1 MKRRTNDCRKRNQC
15 CLLCWRT
22 AAVSHRSLCPAE
34 HLPLQIDYP
43 GGSPRRT
50 QTTAAALIKSQT
62 QVRCFP
68 RCKRSKY
75 EPGTSDIYRGLRMTT
90 RVVIVE
96 RDEWKYI
103 FLLLL
108 LWVAEFWKL
117 SGLSQIKQKQ
127 MTLGLLCSKSKK
139 IHLNVSFQ
147 KSWPGYWRYPTNLVV
162 SGFTKDDF
170 FFHPRKVPIAKRINL
185 VGGSTIIKFLIYE
198 HKCVFQPGDGT
209 NMILQAWLHAKQAN
223 LSIFSAPRSFEE
235 LICLLHSAKE
245 ERSQTSH
252 RRKLVCGLFCL
263 HTITSSWTE
272 WVEPQCAF
280 LLPKAN

>member
-1 MKRRTNDCRKRNQC
+1 MIVEKETNVAWYVGEQLLSATEVCALLSI
-15 CLLCWRT
+15 CLCKLIT
-22 AAVSHRSLCPAE
+22 QGEAPAE
-34 HLPLQIDYP
+34 HKPQLLLWLKVKRKSAV
-43 GGSPRRT
+43 SP
-50 QTTAAALIKSQT
+50 Q
-62 QVRCFP
+62 
-68 RCKRSKY
+68 CKRSKY

-170 FFHPRKVPIAKRINL
+170 FFHPRKVLIAERINL

-209 NMILQAWLHAKQAN
+209 NMILQVWLHAQQAN

-235 LICLLHSAKE
+235 LIRLLHSAKE